1 MTDRLTDEQVADC
14 AKPDSNYLVGLLAR
28 EVQACRALRPD
39 CPTCDGSGEQVVT
52 QDGMGET
59 IHAHITCR
67 DCTDGKMP
75 LDKWVALLVEDG
87 ERQAEVI
94 AALSNSF
101 ATDPRDWGSS
111 GARDA
116 WRYGVVCGWR
126 EVDDDDRDVLDEIAK
141 RFPLIDIERM
151 ERLYSAQAQHDAL
164 LKMVPKVA
172 ERRSEVTAE
181 QVAP

>member
-28 EVQACRALRPD
+28 EVQAYRALRPD
-39 CPTCDGSGEQVVT
+39 CPTCEGRPRQGGYDAGGKWAL
-52 QDGMGET
+52 
-59 IHAHITCR
+59 HACP

>member
-1 MTDRLTDEQVADC
+1 M
-14 AKPDSNYLVGLLAR
+14 
-28 EVQACRALRPD
+28 
-39 CPTCDGSGEQVVT
+39 
-52 QDGMGET
+52 
-59 IHAHITCR
+59 
-67 DCTDGKMP
+67 
-75 LDKWVALLVEDG
+75 ALLVEDG

-141 RFPLIDIERM
+141 RFPLIAPCAQCRRRV
-151 ERLYSAQAQHDAL
+151 RLRLQLMGAQ
-164 LKMVPKVA
+164 
-172 ERRSEVTAE
+172 ERR
-181 QVAP
+181 